1 MSPVPHI
8 VLTECLPASPAAS
21 EDPVRD
27 LANESVEESPSRDWM
42 GHHTAYE
49 AQMSKQRDSFG
60 GSAQREQLR
69 FEKDTGLQQG
79 PALLLTETEVRVLS
93 SLEAQELSRTSGALH
108 TLTISPQTKEVSEAQ
123 LGGRPLL
130 VLFREEKTAREAY
143 RLLYSLLESSKPV
156 PKPRIKPSLHSGQ
169 QSSLLEALRRGI
181 QTGDRTL
188 TLQQNT
194 DTEMTP
200 EEQQGSLEYSVS
212 TSSVASRMRATEDV
226 RRSTYK
232 RLDSLEETI
241 RELENTLLEI
251 SGHPAVELL
260 YTEAAINSA
269 PPQTS
274 SSPTSGTKKPA
285 VPPKP
290 SSLSPA
296 SNQVDCLNAC
306 CADSCS
312 EAAALLCFLSPLW
325 VVAGTSLSSLW
336 CLLPD

>member
-1 MSPVPHI
+1 
-8 VLTECLPASPAAS
+8 
-21 EDPVRD
+21 
-27 LANESVEESPSRDWM
+27 
-42 GHHTAYE
+42 
-49 AQMSKQRDSFG
+49 MSKLRDSFG
-60 GSAQREQLR
+60 GPAQREQLLS
-69 FEKDTGLQQG
+69 EKDMALQQG

-93 SLEAQELSRTSGALH
+93 SLEAQELRRTSGVLC

-143 RLLYSLLESSKPV
+143 RLLHSLLESSKPV
-156 PKPRIKPSLHSGQ
+156 PKPRIKSSLHSGQ

-212 TSSVASRMRATEDV
+212 TNSVASRMRATEDV

-241 RELENTLLEI
+241 RELENTLMEI

-260 YTEAAINSA
+260 YTEATINSA
-269 PPQTS
+269 PAQTS

-290 SSLSPA
+290 WSLGPA
-296 SNQVDCLNAC
+296 SNQVHCLNSC

-312 EAAALLCFLSPLW
+312 
-325 VVAGTSLSSLW
+325 
-336 CLLPD
+336 